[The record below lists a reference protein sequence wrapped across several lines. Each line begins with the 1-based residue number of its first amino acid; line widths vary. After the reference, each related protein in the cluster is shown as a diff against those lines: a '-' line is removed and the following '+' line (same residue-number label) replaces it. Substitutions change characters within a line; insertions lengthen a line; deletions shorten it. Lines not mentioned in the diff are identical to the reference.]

1 MVLADSSR
9 LAAGRSVARGRSLF
23 RQATPVI
30 ELLPLPCPQGEV
42 GIAQIGHEGGREAG
56 CVRRRLGGGGCCVRP
71 QHKGRIAEQ
80 ADAPERHAGHPHIDD
95 HLNEWIRRHLD
106 QFDETRVQLA
116 RSRRL
121 DLRRQLERAMP
132 AGTDALCR
140 SPVLSVSSRSSSGPS
155 VTFTYHTQL
164 IRPGH
169 VRLPRRVQG

>member
-1 MVLADSSR
+1 MVLAV
-9 LAAGRSVARGRSLF
+9 GSVALPDRTSPEGDRVF
-23 RQATPVI
+23 RKATSVI

-121 DLRRQLERAMP
+121 DLRRQLGRRHASP
-132 AGTDALCR
+132 HDALCVRR
-140 SPVLSVSSRSSSGPS
+140 SCR
-155 VTFTYHTQL
+155 
-164 IRPGH
+164 
-169 VRLPRRVQG
+169 